1 VSCNCNCKP
10 TQAPQSAAALL
21 TSHHA
26 AVSREQRD
34 PLAHAENW
42 FCINPGGSHE
52 IQRLLSFGWVRE
64 RKQSTPCTFFHR
76 TGGKKSRCRMIE
88 FSELQSYYCQAI
100 CQRMFFSVLS
110 TAKSIPEQMSKSQRC
125 NFLHAAFRFSP
136 HPPIIHHSSPPS
148 FVIINQYP
156 IFILNISILHHAHVS
171 ALTTLGFKDYI
182 EPFTSSTTTSSAI
195 SRTRR
200 HGCRPSAKSR
210 HAVVRTQWCRGI
222 RHVCDAPLLR
232 AVIRQ
237 RQDLVGG
244 GEVAGNNFY

>member
-1 VSCNCNCKP
+1 
-10 TQAPQSAAALL
+10 
-21 TSHHA
+21 
-26 AVSREQRD
+26 
-34 PLAHAENW
+34 
-42 FCINPGGSHE
+42 
-52 IQRLLSFGWVRE
+52 
-64 RKQSTPCTFFHR
+64 
-76 TGGKKSRCRMIE
+76 MIE
-88 FSELQSYYCQAI
+88 FSELQSYYCQSI

-195 SRTRR
+195 SRAREKVATGAAHQQKADTPLFAHNGVVGYGIYVMPLCYGRR
-200 HGCRPSAKSR
+200 DGNVRISSAAARSPVTTFTNK
-210 HAVVRTQWCRGI
+210 GI
-222 RHVCDAPLLR
+222 KEVQFSDFLLLPNLPY
-232 AVIRQ
+232 I
-237 RQDLVGG
+237 
-244 GEVAGNNFY
+244 

>member
-1 VSCNCNCKP
+1 
-10 TQAPQSAAALL
+10 
-21 TSHHA
+21 
-26 AVSREQRD
+26 
-34 PLAHAENW
+34 
-42 FCINPGGSHE
+42 
-52 IQRLLSFGWVRE
+52 LSTHV
-64 RKQSTPCTFFHR
+64 
-76 TGGKKSRCRMIE
+76 
-88 FSELQSYYCQAI
+88 
-100 CQRMFFSVLS
+100 FSVLS

>member
-1 VSCNCNCKP
+1 MPKTGSASTRVAP
-10 TQAPQSAAALL
+10 TKYK
-21 TSHHA
+21 
-26 AVSREQRD
+26 
-34 PLAHAENW
+34 
-42 FCINPGGSHE
+42 G
-52 IQRLLSFGWVRE
+52 
-64 RKQSTPCTFFHR
+64 FFHLAGSGSANSPLHAR
-76 TGGKKSRCRMIE
+76 FSTAPEEKKSRCRMIE
-88 FSELQSYYCQAI
+88 FSELQSYYCQSI

-195 SRTRR
+195 SRAREKVATGAA
-200 HGCRPSAKSR
+200 HQQKADTPLFAHNG
-210 HAVVRTQWCRGI
+210 VVGYGMY
-222 RHVCDAPLLR
+222 VMPLCYGR
-232 AVIRQ
+232 
-237 RQDLVGG
+237 
-244 GEVAGNNFY
+244 